1 MIYKNGREVKRT
13 GAHHRFT
20 PGIPDTEDRS
30 SSGHAAQRD
39 CRIKCQNSNDRK
51 NAEAV
56 PEMGVSPASEQQKEY
71 KSVRKK
77 SIQRTKGASRT
88 LAGFSQKPIAWCD
101 SPFGDVL
108 YAVIEAVA
116 A

>member
-1 MIYKNGREVKRT
+1 M
-13 GAHHRFT
+13 A
-20 PGIPDTEDRS
+20 
-30 SSGHAAQRD
+30 
-39 CRIKCQNSNDRK
+39 RISQ

-56 PEMGVSPASEQQKEY
+56 PEKGSSPASEQQKEH

-77 SIQRTKGASRT
+77 SIRRTKGASRT
-88 LAGFSQKPIAWCD
+88 LAGFSQKPIVWCD

-116 A
+116 ACI

>member
-39 CRIKCQNSNDRK
+39 CRIKCKNSNDRK

-56 PEMGVSPASEQQKEY
+56 PEMGVSPALEQQNHNIWWKMLKQCRRWEY
-71 KSVRKK
+71 LRH
-77 SIQRTKGASRT
+77 
-88 LAGFSQKPIAWCD
+88 
-101 SPFGDVL
+101 
-108 YAVIEAVA
+108 
-116 A
+116 